1 VKLAR
6 GGQVDAEFVAQVRQ
20 LRQARAGGPLTVST
34 LEALADDPALA
45 EAWRLQQAL
54 SQILGAAFDDR
65 PDPEHEPEGFRLR
78 LARAAN
84 EIARLDAL
92 FEWVEYDPAE
102 QERDREAGHELTR
115 RWVRERAL
123 RLAEDLAAGR
133 PLPPEYAD
141 LGPRA
146 VDDEGPGVSG

>member
-1 VKLAR
+1 MTAPDPDAPLTEDDIVAAWSSPIQIRPGDLAR
-6 GGQVDAEFVAQVRQ
+6 R
-20 LRQARAGGPLTVST
+20 T
-34 LEALADDPALA
+34 LAAAA
-45 EAWRLQQAL
+45 EAVRGGRGLTA
-54 SQILGAAFDDR
+54 
-65 PDPEHEPEGFRLR
+65 LR

-102 QERDREAGHELTR
+102 QERDAESGCQLTL

-141 LGPRA
+141 IGPPHA
-146 VDDEGPGVSG
+146 GAEEGAGVSG